1 MEHKM
6 KKILAGLLI
15 STTLLAGCASNTI
28 TEDKFSGFLSDYSIL
43 KKGVKDKDTLFYI
56 TPNVNWSQYNSV
68 MVDKVLVITP
78 DGDEK
83 TDGKLLVAISD
94 KFQSLI
100 KQELAKEFKVVEH
113 AGVGTIRLQAAI
125 TSVYASYDDLKG
137 YQYIPI
143 AAAVTGAARASGVE
157 DKSVRVMAE
166 AKMLDSTDGKLLI
179 QAVDLKAGGKE
190 ESETSGILL
199 AEVEPI
205 LKQWAVRMTDRLTS
219 LRDKYRK
226 NHK

>member
-1 MEHKM
+1 MR
-6 KKILAGLLI
+6 KILTSLLI

-28 TEDKFSGFLSDYSIL
+28 TDDKYSGFLSDYSIL

-56 TPNVNWSQYNSV
+56 TPDVNWSQYNSV

-78 DGDEK
+78 DGDVK

-94 KFQSLI
+94 KFQALI
-100 KQELAKEFKVVEH
+100 KQELSNKFKVVNQ

-143 AAAVTGAARASGVE
+143 AAAVTGAARASGAE
-157 DKSVRVMAE
+157 KKSVRVMAE
-166 AKMLDSTDGKLLI
+166 VKMLDSTDGELLV

-190 ESETSGILL
+190 ENEKSGILL

-205 LKQWAVRMTDRLTS
+205 LKQWAVRLTDRIES
-219 LRDKYRK
+219 LRDEYRK